1 MTFNVIIFA
10 IVSVFVLMV
19 VREQQRLRRGTPR
32 KGVRTKREKWLH
44 AQSWLG
50 FTVALLTTLIGVP
63 FLILLALLG
72 GFSFGESKGQSEA
85 ILAAI
90 VAVALIGWVIHKIAE
105 SKLRAG
111 ED

>member
-1 MTFNVIIFA
+1 MTFNGIIVA

-19 VREQQRLRRGTPR
+19 VREQRRVRRGTPR
-32 KGVRTKREKWLH
+32 NRVRTKRDKWLR

-50 FTVALLTTLIGVP
+50 FTVALLTTLIGMP

-72 GFSFGESKGQSEA
+72 GFSSGESKGQSEA
-85 ILAAI
+85 ILGAI
-90 VAVALIGWVIHKIAE
+90 VGVALVGWVIHNIAE